1 MSGVSSGSEKRSRM
15 AEINLLKNEFQNRS
29 GLLSTETR
37 YRPVLAVAVALLVL
51 EILAYGGLWLYERQL
66 GKNLLETERK
76 AADIDLELSKIDE
89 ERQEAISFQSRL
101 ADFRT
106 LLTSH
111 LFWSRAFAELEDF
124 TYEPAVYQDIQANE
138 SENKIILTGTIP
150 NYTDLAKLMLG
161 LRTSPKV
168 TNVVLLSSGQ
178 DTTGTS
184 GGYGF
189 TLEVFF
195 DRKLILR

>member
-1 MSGVSSGSEKRSRM
+1 M
-15 AEINLLKNEFQNRS
+15 
-29 GLLSTETR
+29 
-37 YRPVLAVAVALLVL
+37 LAVAVALLVL

-66 GKNLLETERK
+66 EKNLLETEQK
-76 AADIDLELSKIDE
+76 AADIDLELSKVDE

-106 LLTSH
+106 LLTNH
-111 LFWSRAFAELEDF
+111 LFWSQVFAELEDF
-124 TYEPAVYQDIQANE
+124 TYTPAVYQDIQAIQ

-150 NYTDLAKLMLG
+150 SYTDLAKLMLG
-161 LRTSPKV
+161 LRVSPEV
-168 TNVVLLSSGQ
+168 SSVVLLSSGQ